1 MLNAHNPAALLA
13 VCLATLPALPSPT
26 LAVPEANEL
35 AFHADATGVQIY
47 SCAATTAGQ
56 AWTFQG
62 PEASLRDPHGRVVIK
77 HFAGPTWQSISDNSQ
92 VVASKVAEFTANP
105 KAIPELLL
113 RASSHEGAGMMA
125 DVSYIQRLKT
135 SGGLSPNAGCDAAH
149 VGTTARIAYSASYF
163 FYRAKPEPK

>member
-1 MLNAHNPAALLA
+1 MLNAHTPAALLA
-13 VCLATLPALPSPT
+13 VYLATLPALPSPT
-26 LAVPEANEL
+26 LAVPDGNEL

-47 SCAATTAGQ
+47 SCAASAAGQ

-62 PEASLRDPHGRVVIK
+62 PEASLRDARGRVIIK
-77 HFAGPTWQSISDNSQ
+77 HFAGPTWQSVTDNSK
-92 VVASKVAEFTANP
+92 VVASKVAEFTESP

-113 RASSHEGAGMMA
+113 RASSHEGAGLMA

-135 SGGLSPNAGCDAAH
+135 SAGLSPSAGCDAAH
-149 VGTTARIAYSASYF
+149 IGASARIAYTASYF